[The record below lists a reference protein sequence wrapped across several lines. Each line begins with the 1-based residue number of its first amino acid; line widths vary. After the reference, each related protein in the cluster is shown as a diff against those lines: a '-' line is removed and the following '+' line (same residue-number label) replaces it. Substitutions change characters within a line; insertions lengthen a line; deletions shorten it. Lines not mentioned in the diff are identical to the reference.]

1 MRFKGLDLNLL
12 YALNVLLEE
21 KSVSKSAE
29 RLHLSQPAVSSA
41 LKRLRDYFNDPL
53 LEQYGKKMIATP
65 HAHLIQSELKAV
77 LANVDTLI
85 SKTSIFEPETA
96 TRKFTITSSDY
107 LAQVIFVPLLKYLRT
122 AAPKI
127 QIELIPPGDTT
138 HEFLAQ
144 GSIDIAILPEQMLTN
159 EFPAEFLFSDRFVI
173 VGCKKNPIFDAGISE
188 SEFYASRQVV
198 VKLGSRRPV
207 SISDQQLENHREL
220 RDVDILVSSFLLAP
234 EMVVDTD
241 RLTVMHARL
250 AEIFAQRIP
259 VATAP
264 LPFDL
269 PVIKEYAQY
278 HSTRSNDLGVQWL
291 LHAIKT
297 QCIRKID

>member
-12 YALNVLLEE
+12 YALDVLLEE

-65 HAHLIQSELKAV
+65 HAHLIQEELKAV
-77 LANVDTLI
+77 LANVDMLI
-85 SKTSIFEPETA
+85 SRTSIFEPGTA
-96 TRKFTITSSDY
+96 TRKFTVTSSDY
-107 LAQVIFVPLLKYLRT
+107 LAQVIFVPLLKYLRA

-138 HEFLAQ
+138 HELLAQ

-188 SEFYASRQVV
+188 SEFYAARQVV

-207 SISDQQLENHREL
+207 SISDQQLENHRKF

-250 AEIFAQRIP
+250 AEIFAERIP
-259 VATAP
+259 IATAP
-264 LPFDL
+264 LPFNL

-297 QCIRKID
+297 QSIRKID